1 MFTEDELRTI
11 RKQFK
16 SVEYIRTLT
25 TNEEKLLLKITKLI
39 REVHFHGKAKERA

>member
-16 SVEYIRTLT
+16 AVQYIRTLT
-25 TNEEKLLLKITKLI
+25 TKEEKLLLKITKLI
-39 REVHFHGKAKERA
+39 SEVHFNGKTREA